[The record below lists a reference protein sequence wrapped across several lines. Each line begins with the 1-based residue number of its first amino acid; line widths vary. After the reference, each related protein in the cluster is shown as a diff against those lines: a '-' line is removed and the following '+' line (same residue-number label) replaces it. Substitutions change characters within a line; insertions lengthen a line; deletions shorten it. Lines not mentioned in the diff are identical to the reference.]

1 MEDEVRD
8 FYEENF
14 QDSDEVTEWLVGE
27 IVNELQPKS
36 KK

>member
-14 QDSDEVTEWLVGE
+14 LDSDEVTEWLVGE
-27 IVNELQPKS
+27 EDE
-36 KK
+36 

>member
-1 MEDEVRD
+1 MEDEARD

-27 IVNELQPKS
+27 EYEN
-36 KK
+36 

>member
-27 IVNELQPKS
+27 EDE
-36 KK
+36 